1 MESFHSTVQRI
12 KGERRGRNG
21 SRLRM
26 VLLLLRKLRVM
37 EVEEGSF
44 KGEYTLMELTA
55 ASRHQTR
62 KQYMIL

>member
-1 MESFHSTVQRI
+1 
-12 KGERRGRNG
+12 
-21 SRLRM
+21 M

>member
-1 MESFHSTVQRI
+1 
-12 KGERRGRNG
+12 
-21 SRLRM
+21 M

-37 EVEEGSF
+37 GVEEGSF

-55 ASRHQTR
+55 VSRHQTR